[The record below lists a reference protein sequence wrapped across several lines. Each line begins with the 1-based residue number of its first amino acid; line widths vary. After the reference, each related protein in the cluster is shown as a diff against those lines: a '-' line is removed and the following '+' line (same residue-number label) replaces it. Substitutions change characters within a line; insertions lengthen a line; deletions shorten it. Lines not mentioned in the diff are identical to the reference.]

1 MSIRLKHLSATAIVA
16 TLSLA
21 FSSCGAIYDDQG
33 DCDVYYHVRFVFDH
47 NLSYADAFAH
57 EVESV
62 SLYVFDAD
70 GRFVT
75 QTTDRGDA
83 LAADGYTLPL
93 PALEA
98 GRYTLV
104 AWCGLEGDNDSY
116 NDSYEVPQLEA
127 GRSTLTDL
135 TCTLDGR
142 TRGDDGRAHVQE
154 IDRLYHGLQTFD
166 LLADEGTHTLTLPLV
181 KNTKDIRIVL
191 QHMSGQE
198 VNVDDFLFTITD
210 DNGRM
215 AHDNTLL
222 DDELLVYE
230 PWYTSQGTAS
240 LPDDNDPDAQMR
252 ATTSVSVAVA
262 ELTVNRLMAG
272 QTANPT
278 TLTITRAQPEADG
291 THRTVLSIPLVDYA
305 LLVKGHYNEQMSDQ
319 EYLDRQDEYN
329 LTFFLDEDNN
339 WLNTSII
346 INSWRVVL
354 SEVEL

>member
-1 MSIRLKHLSATAIVA
+1 MSITLKHLSATAAAAV
-16 TLSLA
+16 LSLA
-21 FSSCGAIYDDQG
+21 LASCGAIYDDQG
-33 DCDVYYHVRFVFDH
+33 DCDVYYRVRFVFDH

-57 EVESV
+57 EVEAV
-62 SLYVFDAD
+62 DLYVFDSD
-70 GRFVT
+70 GLFVT
-75 QTTDRGDA
+75 HATDRGDA

-93 PALEA
+93 PPLAA

-104 AWCGLEGDNDSY
+104 AWCGLAGD

-135 TCTLDGR
+135 TCTLADR
-142 TRGDDGRAHVQE
+142 THEDDGQAHVGE
-154 IDRLYHGLQTFD
+154 IDRLYHGLRVFD

-181 KNTKDIRIVL
+181 KNTKDVRIVL
-191 QHMSGQE
+191 QHMSGE
-198 VNVDDFLFTITD
+198 AVNADDFLFTITD

-215 AHDNTLL
+215 AHDNSLL

-240 LPDDNDPDAQMR
+240 LPDDDTGTVSTHDA
-252 ATTSVSVAVA
+252 ATSVSVAVA
-262 ELTVNRLMAG
+262 ELTVNRLLAG
-272 QTANPT
+272 QTANRT
-278 TLTITRAQPEADG
+278 TLTVTRAQPEADG

-305 LLVKGHYNEQMSDQ
+305 LLVKGHYNAQMDDQ

-354 SEVEL
+354 SDVEL

>member
-1 MSIRLKHLSATAIVA
+1 MVNAKYISALLLLLAA
-16 TLSLA
+16 T

-33 DCDVYYHVRFVFDH
+33 DCDVYYRVRFVFDH

-104 AWCGLEGDNDSY
+104 AWCGLKGD
-116 NDSYEVPQLEA
+116 NDSYEVPQLAA

-135 TCTLDGR
+135 TCTLADR

-181 KNTKDIRIVL
+181 KNTKDVRIVL
-191 QHMSGQE
+191 QHMSGEE

-210 DNGRM
+210 DNGHM

-222 DDELLVYE
+222 DDELLVYK

-240 LPDDNDPDAQMR
+240 LPDEGTFTASTHDA
-252 ATTSVSVAVA
+252 ATSISVAVA

-278 TLTITRAQPEADG
+278 TLTITRAKPEADG

-305 LLVKGHYNEQMSDQ
+305 LLVKGHYNAQMSDQ

-339 WLNTSII
+339 WLSSTII

-354 SEVEL
+354 SDVEL